1 VDLKEKAIRA
11 HKSQMRLLGRFLL
24 AFVRQNE
31 LFSPLPVPAKEALA
45 SEEEGWALLE
55 GREVL

>member
-1 VDLKEKAIRA
+1 
-11 HKSQMRLLGRFLL
+11 MRLLGRFLL

-45 SEEEGWALLE
+45 PEEEGWALHE